1 MFRQWAG
8 RCCVNGESEGF
19 NRAHYDRLDLLL
31 PIPTSLNLLDSN
43 QDGAGMNSVGVD
55 IMREKKIVLLTGCT
69 GTFGSKFIEL
79 YADKYSIVGVAR
91 RPPVQHV
98 DTYDYFQADLTENYR
113 GAVDYT
119 LERYGRLDVLI
130 NNAASGDI
138 EAALKETRS
147 TSFAY
152 QMQINAVVP
161 FELIRYAFL
170 RFWSRAGRQ
179 ENQDSNRNVVNMGS
193 ILSARHHR
201 LIGGYEGHYNFAC
214 YAATKRAL
222 SALTKN
228 LSYELERYGVR
239 INLLAPGAFPSEQPT
254 ELVCK
259 TCVEIESSTY
269 NGMVATID
277 FGEVR
282 TLQCECEMG
291 GGRPL
296 ELVFSPGSEGRE
308 PWM

>member
-1 MFRQWAG
+1 MKTT
-8 RCCVNGESEGF
+8 
-19 NRAHYDRLDLLL
+19 
-31 PIPTSLNLLDSN
+31 P
-43 QDGAGMNSVGVD
+43 
-55 IMREKKIVLLTGCT
+55 EKKILLLTGCT
-69 GTFGSKFIEL
+69 GIFGSKFIEM
-79 YADKYSIVGVAR
+79 YAGKYAIVGVAR
-91 RPPVQHV
+91 TPPAHPFE
-98 DTYDYFQADLTENYR
+98 TYDFFQADLTEDYK
-113 GAVDYT
+113 GAVDYA
-119 LERYGRLDVLI
+119 LERYGRIDVLI
-130 NNAASGDI
+130 NNAASGNI

-152 QMQINAVVP
+152 QMQLNAVVP

-170 RFWSRAGRQ
+170 RFWNRAGREDNLDQ
-179 ENQDSNRNVVNMGS
+179 NRNIINMGS

-201 LIGGYEGHYNFAC
+201 LVGGYEGHYNFAC

-259 TCVEIESSTY
+259 TCAEVESSSY
-269 NGMVATID
+269 NGRVTTID

-282 TLQCECEMG
+282 TLQCECELG
-291 GGRPL
+291 GGKPL
-296 ELVFSPGSEGRE
+296 ELVLSPESEGRGT
-308 PWM
+308 WM